1 MMDNSTSEIEELHW
15 QLSLLQTLDVGLVV
29 VDANHN
35 VKLWNMF
42 MQHHSGIRSQ
52 DIIDSP
58 LFEVCADLPEGWLTK
73 KLDTVFKLKSPFYLT
88 WEQRPY
94 LFCFNSYRPITGNSK
109 LMYQNVTLM
118 PLTSLS
124 GEVKHIGILVYDV
137 TDNAVGK
144 VKLKAAN
151 DRLKVLSR
159 QDRLTELFNRGYWEE
174 CLVRE
179 FDRYRRTGHEATL
192 IMLDIDHF
200 KSVNDNYGH
209 PVGDEVIRQLAA
221 LIRQMLRKTD
231 VAGRYGG
238 EEFGIIL
245 PNTPAEKAIVLAE
258 RLRSAVENLV
268 VESEGHTIKFTI
280 SLGLAEVG
288 HHTNDSQAW
297 ISHADAALY
306 DSKRNG
312 RNQYTVAQGQ

>member
-1 MMDNSTSEIEELHW
+1 MIDNNTLELEELHW

-29 VDANHN
+29 VDTDYN

-42 MQHHSGIRSQ
+42 MEHHSGIRSQ
-52 DIIDSP
+52 EIIDAS
-58 LFEVCADLPEGWLTK
+58 LFDVCADLPENWLK
-73 KLDTVFKLKSPFYLT
+73 QKLQTVFKLKSPFYLT

-94 LFCFNSYRPITGNSK
+94 LFCFNSYRPITGSSK

-124 GEVKHIGILVYDV
+124 GDVKHIGILVYDV

-151 DRLKVLSR
+151 DRLRVISR
-159 QDRLTELFNRGYWEE
+159 QDKLTELYNRGYWEE

-179 FDRYRRTGHEATL
+179 YDRYRRTGHEATL

-200 KSVNDNYGH
+200 KSVNDSYGH

-221 LIRQMLRKTD
+221 LIRHMLRKTD
-231 VAGRYGG
+231 IAGRYGG

-245 PNTPAEKAIVLAE
+245 PNTPAEKAVVLAE
-258 RLRSAVENLV
+258 RLRLAVERLNIE
-268 VESEGHTIKFTI
+268 VEGFSIGFTI
-280 SLGLAEVG
+280 SLGVAEVG
-288 HHTNDSQAW
+288 HHVADAKAW
-297 ISHADAALY
+297 ISRADAALY
-306 DSKRNG
+306 DSKRDG
-312 RNQYTVAQGQ
+312 RNQYTVG